1 MELGM
6 LLDLNDSEFS
16 EDHGPKGESTMSQ
29 EVSFKTAVCSDYEQL
44 LYDCQNA
51 LEIWRHRRDE
61 AARANLTGKQIGDE
75 LQKLQANYAKAYSA
89 LNRHDKQCEL
99 CQFVSRIA
107 GRPFSTLPS
116 EVADKQHT
124 H

>member
-1 MELGM
+1 M
-6 LLDLNDSEFS
+6 LLHLNDSKFS

-51 LEIWRHRRDE
+51 LEMWRRRRDE

-99 CQFVSRIA
+99 CQFVSRIG